1 MLTSYIYGS
10 ILKMLQGSKAHI
22 LFSLCWDRKEDT
34 MFSVKMIMVDECGDE
49 VVVDT
54 FKVNDDLDEDYVAV
68 WESMKIE
75 KAKQRYPEA
84 QGFYFEDSRDL
95 QRLIDEEV
103 NGLREDDDDDID
115 EWGEIED
122 DGNMTCDYSGF
133 CAGMSC
139 PMYWKCQH

>member
-1 MLTSYIYGS
+1 
-10 ILKMLQGSKAHI
+10 
-22 LFSLCWDRKEDT
+22 
-34 MFSVKMIMVDECGDE
+34 MFTVKMIMIDECGDE

-54 FKVNDDLDEDYVAV
+54 FNMGEELDEDYMEV

-75 KAKQRYPEA
+75 KARQKYPEA
-84 QGFYFEDSRDL
+84 QRFYFEDSRAM
-95 QRLIDEEV
+95 QRLINAEINGWREEDDEE
-103 NGLREDDDDDID
+103 ID

-122 DGNMTCDYSGF
+122 DGNMPCDYSGV